1 MKTYLSIVVPV
12 LALLTLGSCRT
23 KQQDGP
29 IKCMTF
35 NIRYDNRGDSLNSW
49 ETRRD
54 TIAKFINSEHP
65 DIFGLQEVLANQLHD
80 LTACLTSYDYYGV
93 GRDDGDEAGEYAPV
107 FWDKERFAPVD
118 KGVFWL
124 SQYPD
129 SAGFIGWDGACTRIA
144 TWVRLRDTE
153 TGDSLCLLNTH
164 LDHVGAEAQVN
175 GIDLILG
182 RLEAIAGD
190 GPVIMTGDFNVNAT
204 SEAYRHATSQPGL
217 LVDSYTKAGRR
228 DGVAYTY
235 HDFDRIPE
243 SERQKI
249 DYIFVSPTFE
259 VTQTWIPGENTTGT
273 LMSDHNPVITLLDY
287 QNHTTTGHDQQ
298 SY

>member
-80 LTACLTSYDYYGV
+80 LTGSLPSYDYYGV

-164 LDHVGAEAQVN
+164 LDHVGAEAQIN

-190 GPVIMTGDFNVNAT
+190 GPVIMTGDFNVNDT
-204 SEAYRHATSQPGL
+204 SEAYRRATSQPDL
-217 LVDSYTKAGRR
+217 LVDSYAEAKRK

-235 HDFDRIPE
+235 HDFGRIPE
-243 SERQKI
+243 GERQKI
-249 DYIFVSPTFE
+249 DYIFVSICTS
-259 VTQTWIPGENTTGT
+259 WIIFSNGDRFCMTCI
-273 LMSDHNPVITLLDY
+273 S
-287 QNHTTTGHDQQ
+287 
-298 SY
+298 